1 MNEHTGSG
9 KNENVTPCFRQSYD
23 ALPQAIRRIAARKIA
38 LLECNPAHPS
48 LKVHRVKRG
57 TGLWECAITFRYRL
71 LFERDGERIRLVEIG
86 PHGLIDHVH
95 HRGR

>member
-1 MNEHTGSG
+1 MNEHTDPGR
-9 KNENVTPCFRQSYD
+9 NENVTPCFRQSYA
-23 ALPQAIRRIAARKIA
+23 ALPEAIRRIAARKIA
-38 LLECNPAHPS
+38 LLSRNPAHPS

-86 PHGLIDHVH
+86 PHGVIDHVH